1 MGGGRNETMQA
12 EAALIETPAGL
23 LGRLAG
29 AGIEV
34 RTVKHPAV
42 FTVAE
47 SESVRDAMP
56 GVHSKNLFLA
66 PAKGD
71 GPYALAVLEAERKV
85 SVNALARAAGWGK
98 VTMAPAEA
106 LVATL
111 GVTPGSVTP
120 FGLVNAPPG
129 SVRVMLDAALAEA
142 PDLAWFHPLV
152 NTASVGIRPADLLR
166 FLNGLGHDVKVLRF
180 DV

>member
-1 MGGGRNETMQA
+1 M
-12 EAALIETPAGL
+12 ETPEGL
-23 LGRLAG
+23 LARLAA
-29 AGIEV
+29 AGIGFRNVEH
-34 RTVKHPAV
+34 RAV

-47 SESVRDAMP
+47 SESVRDELP
-56 GVHSKNLFLA
+56 GAHSKNLFLA
-66 PAKGD
+66 PAKGE

-106 LVATL
+106 LLATL

-129 SVRVMLDAALAEA
+129 SVRVVLDAALAEA
-142 PDLAWFHPLV
+142 PGLAWFHPLV
-152 NTASVGIRPADLLR
+152 NTASTGLRPADLLR
-166 FLNGLGHDVKVLRF
+166 FLRGLGHEVAVLRLEP
-180 DV
+180 